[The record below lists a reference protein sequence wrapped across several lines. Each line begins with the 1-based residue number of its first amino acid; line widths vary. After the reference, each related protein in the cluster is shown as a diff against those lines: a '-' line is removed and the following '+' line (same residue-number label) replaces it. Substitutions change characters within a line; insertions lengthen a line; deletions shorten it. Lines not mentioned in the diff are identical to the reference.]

1 MRSFLR
7 TLLLSAGA
15 MLAVPG
21 WCAEDIGTVLMRSQL
36 MQLEALRPGE
46 IDAADPRVQL
56 IATSLERVLTIVQTP
71 PDVQLIVVEGS
82 PLVAV
87 CLMGR
92 VIVANAVLANLS
104 EAERTFVLAHEVGH
118 IAYNHWGQL
127 GELYRT
133 HIPGEVVQERTDAV
147 AGILGRE
154 ASALSHRHEFEADAF
169 ALRLLKRLGDPDDTP
184 IVLFQQ
190 HLPLVK
196 GTATHP
202 GTYQRISQLQE
213 LR

>member
-1 MRSFLR
+1 MRAFLR
-7 TLLLSAGA
+7 TLLLAAGA
-15 MLAVPG
+15 AFGTPG
-21 WCAEDIGTVLMRSQL
+21 WCAEDIGAVLQRSQQ
-36 MQLEALRPGE
+36 MQLESLIGGTV
-46 IDAADPRVQL
+46 DAGDPRVQL
-56 IATSLERVLTIVQTP
+56 IASSLDRVLSMVQTP
-71 PDVQLIVVEGS
+71 PNVQLLVVEGS

-92 VIVANAVLANLS
+92 VIAANVVLADLT
-104 EAERTFVLAHEVGH
+104 EAERTFILAHEVGH

-127 GELYRT
+127 GELYRE
-133 HIPGEVVQERTDAV
+133 HIPGAVVPEKTNAV

-154 ASALSHRHEFEADAF
+154 ASALAHRHEYEADAF
-169 ALRLLKRLGDPDDTP
+169 ALRLLKRLGEPEDTP

-190 HLPLVK
+190 HLPLVM

-202 GTYQRISQLQE
+202 GTSQRVAQMRG